1 MEHDKPDR
9 PGAVDAPRIVDQI
22 RFEAVEFEYRERVP
36 VVLDFNV
43 TVPGGTVV
51 ALVGRSG
58 AGKTTVTDMVARFHD
73 PTKGRIALNGTD
85 IRDFRLGSYRSL
97 LAIVQ
102 QDVFLFD
109 GSVRDNIAYGRHDAS
124 DAEIEDAAR
133 RANAHEFIDRLPD
146 RYHTLVGERGVKL
159 SGGQQ
164 QRLAIARAILKS
176 PQILI
181 LDEATSNLDTE
192 SERLIQAAMAT
203 LLAGRTTFVVAHRLS
218 TIRRADVILLME
230 DGRVVERGTHQQ
242 LMDARGL
249 YHDMVLRQVE
259 SDGQPNE
266 AVWR

>member
-1 MEHDKPDR
+1 
-9 PGAVDAPRIVDQI
+9 
-22 RFEAVEFEYRERVP
+22 
-36 VVLDFNV
+36 L
-43 TVPGGTVV
+43 
-51 ALVGRSG
+51 
-58 AGKTTVTDMVARFHD
+58 VARFHD
-73 PTKGRIALNGTD
+73 PTKGRILLNGSD
-85 IRDFRLGSYRSL
+85 IRDFRLDSYRDL

-109 GSVRDNIAYGRHDAS
+109 GSVRENIAYGRHDAT
-124 DAEIEDAAR
+124 DAEVEDASR
-133 RANAHEFIDRLPD
+133 RANAHEFIDKLPD
-146 RYHTLVGERGVKL
+146 RYGTFVGERGVKL

-192 SERLIQAAMAT
+192 SEQLIQASMAT

-242 LMDARGL
+242 LMDAHGL
-249 YHDMVLRQVE
+249 YHDMVLRQME
-259 SDGQPNE
+259 SDGQPKE
-266 AVWR
+266 ALWR